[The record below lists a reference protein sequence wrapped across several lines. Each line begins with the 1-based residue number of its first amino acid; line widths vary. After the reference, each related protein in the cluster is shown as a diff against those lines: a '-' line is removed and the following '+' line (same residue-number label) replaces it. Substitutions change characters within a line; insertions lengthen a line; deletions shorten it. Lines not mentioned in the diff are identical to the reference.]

1 MRYTG
6 LNINIEICGN
16 NVLDSSTVTCEET
29 NIGAPSPGTWDHW
42 VVHTQLSHT
51 ATGSLSVWRNGVSVV
66 TWTNIVSSY
75 RNSQAPTLAIGVY
88 VESWDTLSK
97 TWSADYVDWVEMH
110 IRRVKV
116 GDSESSYDEVYTG
129 TTGDFTMGT
138 EFLGSVSR

>member
-1 MRYTG
+1 M
-6 LNINIEICGN
+6 
-16 NVLDSSTVTCEET
+16 
-29 NIGAPSPGTWDHW
+29 
-42 VVHTQLSHT
+42 
-51 ATGSLSVWRNGVSVV
+51 
-66 TWTNIVSSY
+66 SSY